1 VELEEEWVIPQ
12 KMPFS
17 RCGWT
22 VFAGRRVR
30 GSVRRVVLR
39 GELAY
44 LDGSIIV
51 PAGFGQD
58 ILVKK
63 EKKLNRGMRVNKEN
77 KGGTCAGPCVGAPR
91 QADILEMH
99 SITCWF

>member
-1 VELEEEWVIPQ
+1 MIPE
-12 KMPFS
+12 KMPYS

-44 LDGSIIV
+44 LDGNIIV
-51 PAGFGQD
+51 PPGFGQD
-58 ILVKK
+58 ILLN
-63 EKKLNRGMRVNKEN
+63 EK
-77 KGGTCAGPCVGAPR
+77 
-91 QADILEMH
+91 D
-99 SITCWF
+99 

>member
-1 VELEEEWVIPQ
+1 MINNNSLELSFDCHNIFNIADQPDTWIEVELEEEWVIPD

-22 VFAGRRVR
+22 VFAGKRVR

-44 LDGSIIV
+44 LDGKILV
-51 PAGFGQD
+51 PPGFGHD
-58 ILVKK
+58 IPFVSSSHPSPFHPL
-63 EKKLNRGMRVNKEN
+63 L
-77 KGGTCAGPCVGAPR
+77 
-91 QADILEMH
+91 LL
-99 SITCWF
+99 